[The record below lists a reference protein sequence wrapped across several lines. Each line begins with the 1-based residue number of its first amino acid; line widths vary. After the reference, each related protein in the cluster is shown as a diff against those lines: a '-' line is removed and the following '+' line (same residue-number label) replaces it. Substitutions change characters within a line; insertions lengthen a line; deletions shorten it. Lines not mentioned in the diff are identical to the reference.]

1 MEVNSVREMKAA
13 LRWGEKKRREEEGGK
28 SESTA
33 DQQHLP
39 VDTGTTAIESLLIT
53 RESLLITRES
63 LLITGETRL
72 FADWLVKV
80 QRKPTQPKLHPD
92 VEGKFP
98 NYLQYV
104 KSANEGEKIS
114 FSYFYFFFMLEILGL
129 TSWPK
134 T

>member
-1 MEVNSVREMKAA
+1 MMEVNSVREMKAA
-13 LRWGEKKRREEEGGK
+13 LRVRRGMRREEEERRRRGGK

-39 VDTGTTAIESLLIT
+39 VDTGTTA

-63 LLITGETRL
+63 LLITSESLLITVETRL

-98 NYLQYV
+98 NYLLYV
-104 KSANEGEKIS
+104 NSANGGEKIS
-114 FSYFYFFFMLEILGL
+114 FSFFFF
-129 TSWPK
+129 
-134 T
+134 